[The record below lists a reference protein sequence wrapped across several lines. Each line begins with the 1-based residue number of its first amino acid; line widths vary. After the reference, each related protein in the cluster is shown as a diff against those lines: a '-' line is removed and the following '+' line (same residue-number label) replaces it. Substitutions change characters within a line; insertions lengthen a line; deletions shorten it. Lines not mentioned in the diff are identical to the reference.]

1 MVIRMRRC
9 LETQGLTQVTARDR
23 ETAFVLSLRHNLTL
37 AVDDSHVPSVWI
49 SEMVG
54 FVKQAKALIFQS
66 RMIVEKIISP
76 SAAALE
82 PRRGRLYEKAARSPM
97 TVSSKDFV
105 KEIQQMVQ
113 GKHSKNHPIIGMIE
127 EGKLTR
133 NQLQGFVGQF
143 YLFFPKPFP
152 KPIAAMLS
160 RCPDDPELEKMW
172 IENVVEEG
180 TGEITGTDSHKGLF
194 IRFAQACGLNKEALD
209 RVQPLPET
217 EAFLDWRELL
227 MYQRSWLELYACQG
241 FCLEG
246 TANERMTR
254 IVNGLTNHYGFNR
267 DSEDIRYWT
276 LHMGVDEEH
285 MKVGPLAVERYAV
298 TEPQQAVVRWSVQ
311 KTLDQF
317 WLAFDGIKRA
327 FVDED
332 PLYARW
338 RKGN

>member
-1 MVIRMRRC
+1 
-9 LETQGLTQVTARDR
+9 
-23 ETAFVLSLRHNLTL
+23 
-37 AVDDSHVPSVWI
+37 
-49 SEMVG
+49 
-54 FVKQAKALIFQS
+54 
-66 RMIVEKIISP
+66 MIGANSMAI
-76 SAAALE
+76 
-82 PRRGRLYEKAARSPM
+82 
-97 TVSSKDFV
+97 SSKEFV
-105 KEIQQMVQ
+105 TEIQQMVRR
-113 GKHSKNHPIIGMIE
+113 KHSKDHPIIGMIE
-127 EGKLTR
+127 EGELDR
-133 NQLQGFVGQF
+133 DQLKGFVGQF

-194 IRFAQACGLNKEALD
+194 IRFAEACGYSREELD
-209 RVQPLPET
+209 RVEPLPET

-254 IVNGLTNHYGFNR
+254 VVNGLTQHYGFKYE
-267 DSEDIRYWT
+267 SEDIRYWT

-298 TEPQQAVVRWSVQ
+298 SEPQQATVRASVQ

-327 FVDED
+327 YVDKD

-338 RKGN
+338 RNGK

>member
-1 MVIRMRRC
+1 M
-9 LETQGLTQVTARDR
+9 
-23 ETAFVLSLRHNLTL
+23 SL
-37 AVDDSHVPSVWI
+37 
-49 SEMVG
+49 
-54 FVKQAKALIFQS
+54 
-66 RMIVEKIISP
+66 
-76 SAAALE
+76 
-82 PRRGRLYEKAARSPM
+82 
-97 TVSSKDFV
+97 SSKDFV
-105 KEIQQMVQ
+105 KEIQQMVRN
-113 GKHSKNHPIIGMIE
+113 KHSKNHPVIGMIE
-127 EGKLTR
+127 EGKLSR
-133 NQLQGFVGQF
+133 EQLKGFVGQF

-194 IRFAQACGLNKEALD
+194 IRFAKACGFTKEKLD
-209 RVQPLPET
+209 RIEPLPET
-217 EAFLDWRELL
+217 QAFLDWRELL
-227 MYQRSWLELYACQG
+227 MYQRTWLELYACQG

-254 IVNGLTNHYGFNR
+254 IVHGLTKHYGFER
-267 DSEDIRYWT
+267 DSDDIRYWT

-298 TEPQQAVVRWSVQ
+298 SEPQQAFVRASVQ

-332 PLYARW
+332 PLYASW
-338 RKGN
+338 RKGM